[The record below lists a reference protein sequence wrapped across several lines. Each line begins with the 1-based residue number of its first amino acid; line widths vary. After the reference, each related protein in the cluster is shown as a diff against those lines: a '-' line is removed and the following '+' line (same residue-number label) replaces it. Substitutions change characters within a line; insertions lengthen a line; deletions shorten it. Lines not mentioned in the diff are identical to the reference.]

1 MPLTNTPQSYGA
13 ITKTFHWISALMI
26 LTLFALGIIARNL
39 ADQIKAGTASQEIID
54 WAILLFS
61 VHKTLGLTLFAVA
74 LARIAWA
81 LAQPKPS
88 LLNGDH
94 AIEARLA
101 VTVHWLLYGSL
112 VVVPLSGWV
121 HHAATTGFAPIWWP
135 FGQTLPFV
143 PRDPHVA
150 EISGVVHY
158 ILQWVLAGSIALHA
172 AGAIKHHVIDK
183 DATLRR
189 MLPGGGAAE
198 ATAAQPGH
206 ALPLVAALV
215 VWAAALGAGA
225 GLGWFSKEAPAQT
238 ALAEV
243 QSDWAVQDGTLGI
256 AITQGGADVAGS
268 FADWTAEITYTEIPD
283 ASGHHGAVSV
293 TIAIPS
299 LTLGSVTGQA
309 MGADFFNAKTHPT
322 ATFEADLI
330 TREGALS
337 ADGTLRIKEAEVPV
351 TMPVTLTIEG
361 DIATAS
367 GALTVD
373 RRDFGIGMSVGDEAS
388 LAFGVEI
395 SFTLTAQR

>member
-1 MPLTNTPQSYGA
+1 MPLTNTRQSYGA

-26 LTLFALGIIARNL
+26 LTLFALGIIGSNL
-39 ADQIKAGTASQEIID
+39 ADQIKAGTAGQDIID
-54 WAILLFS
+54 WAVLLFS

-74 LARIAWA
+74 LARIGWA
-81 LAQPKPS
+81 IAQPKPG

-94 AIEARLA
+94 VVEARLA

-112 VVVPLSGWV
+112 VAVPLSGWV

-150 EISGVVHY
+150 EISGAVHY

-189 MLPGGGAAE
+189 MLPGGGTAE
-198 ATAAQPGH
+198 TTTAQPGH
-206 ALPLVAALV
+206 ALPLVAALM
-215 VWAAALGAGA
+215 VWGAAMGASA
-225 GLGWFSKEAPAQT
+225 GLGWFSKEAPSQT

-243 QSDWAVQDGTLGI
+243 QSDWTVQEGTLAI
-256 AITQGGADVAGS
+256 AITQGGAEVTGS
-268 FADWTAEITYTEIPD
+268 FADWTAEITYDEMPD
-283 ASGHHGAVSV
+283 TNGTHGAVSV
-293 TIAIPS
+293 TVAIPS

-309 MGADFFNAKTHPT
+309 MAADFFNAEAHPT
-322 ATFEADLI
+322 ATFKADLI
-330 TREGALS
+330 TRDSSLI
-337 ADGTLRIKEAEVPV
+337 ADGTLRIKETEIPV
-351 TMPVTLTIEG
+351 SMPVTLSIEG

-367 GALTVD
+367 GALSVD

-388 LAFGVEI
+388 LAFAVEI
-395 SFTLTAQR
+395 TFALTAQR